1 MAVQLTLSIAKNKA
15 IVLLAI
21 YTVIT
26 AMVLLIETAM
36 AAILFIVITLKINQL
51 SVFSVVTIF
60 KDIT

>member
-1 MAVQLTLSIAKNKA
+1 VAVQLTLSIAKNKA